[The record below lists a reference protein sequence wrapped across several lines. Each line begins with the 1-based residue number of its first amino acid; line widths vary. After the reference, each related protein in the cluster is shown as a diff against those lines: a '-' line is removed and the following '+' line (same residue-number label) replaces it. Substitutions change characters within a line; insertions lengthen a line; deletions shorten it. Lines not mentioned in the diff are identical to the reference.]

1 MGKHKFRTRC
11 YLDIKI
17 DSQPV
22 GRIVLELFSDIC
34 PKAAENFKKLCQGV
48 CGLGL
53 KTGKPLT
60 YQGSIFHRVIK
71 GFMIQGG
78 DFSNRDGTG
87 GESIYGGTFADECLT
102 TEHDRPFLLS
112 MANRGPNTNG
122 SQFFITT
129 APAPHL
135 NGKHVVF
142 GHVISGEDVVRK
154 IEAVPIADT
163 KAHRPVKSIVID
175 TCGELIPVKKGKI
188 SSGEK
193 KKKAKKE
200 KKKKKRKVSEEE
212 DSSESNM
219 GNGCSVRKEEIPEV
233 PPPKFLYR
241 GNYEE
246 DQLELQKKMEASPS
260 ISARLSNCSTE
271 SRHGSGSN
279 RESVRSRYQEDR
291 SGRVVKGRGR
301 ICYQSPNSR
310 SGSPERSTTPPHWR
324 QASSHTQKLDQDDWK
339 QWNERRNQEQMN
351 HLQRM
356 SSHSSRGSRHDPP
369 SPSIAASRNRNPSTS
384 PSFVTNIGVPNNI
397 RDADSPE
404 KEFSTGQRDGRK
416 SRSPSQSPPKNHQIL
431 VDDSKIVENG
441 SSPTQ
446 NHVSPTSA
454 VQKRINTEY
463 VGKSEDS
470 HDRRYP
476 RSPEDMR
483 PTPLSEDQRISG
495 IGDECMVDIDE
506 DKLNTLATN
515 THEQSSKLSKFSEY
529 SSVKS
534 DSPKRQLGDS
544 PRRQLGDSPKRQL
557 EDSPKALSRSSQSP
571 LKFSGSS
578 NLKSPQQAVVSP
590 ANSSTSS
597 QQQKYRSKSPV
608 LQMLSPKHTTVEN
621 QAPTEQNAASPP
633 TYSSPRV
640 SVIAS
645 ENRMPSPPDQNA
657 QQSSPGIPHKHQA
670 SPQLPSRIPS
680 PQPISYNEPEDIPFP
695 SECAPPIQERAK
707 SPEKPSKPLIS
718 QTDEE
723 PKAAHISRSASR
735 SSSSSESGSA
745 SSCESDSSRSRSRSR
760 SRSQSQTSPKSH
772 RRQAPRSPPAH
783 LVEKWKMRREM
794 LNQKRRVVPPSVAA
808 YAPSG
813 SSEDRLRR
821 NASGRS
827 IHGHSRSPSRSIT
840 SRRRSRSSSSRSK
853 SGSFSHRR
861 TKSNIRRGSPET
873 ESARKRRRSTSRDRK
888 TSRSKSR
895 SRSPAKGHGLKH
907 RGTSPS
913 KPIIVITKKSHTTQK
928 PPKIVAE
935 DPPVEDIPVS
945 SKWEKSPHIAEEST
959 NQPSVPQWSSKPWQT
974 DSKPELEESVNKN
987 GKILPGKI
995 QLANN
1000 STVLQRLR
1008 GAQQEPTNNETQPN
1022 KDDSPVTG
1030 CDTKTNKLENST
1042 AASSETTSVSNVPTM
1057 IKPQVPPLPKNQQV
1071 KKPAAIRGRSH
1082 SSSSSSASS
1091 SSSSGSSSRS
1101 SSRPKRSRH
1110 RSRSIS
1116 NSARKVQRSDFSD
1129 SRSRGRGRYSPVS
1142 RSYYTRSR
1150 SRSFSTRAS
1159 TNWGTRTSYPS
1170 RNRSWSRSRS
1180 RSFSRDSRSRSSSTR
1195 RHKRRHRRTRRGRN
1209 SSRSWSSSRSSSR
1222 STRRR

>member
-1 MGKHKFRTRC
+1 
-11 YLDIKI
+11 
-17 DSQPV
+17 
-22 GRIVLELFSDIC
+22 
-34 PKAAENFKKLCQGV
+34 
-48 CGLGL
+48 
-53 KTGKPLT
+53 
-60 YQGSIFHRVIK
+60 
-71 GFMIQGG
+71 
-78 DFSNRDGTG
+78 
-87 GESIYGGTFADECLT
+87 
-102 TEHDRPFLLS
+102 

-212 DSSESNM
+212 DSSESESNM

-246 DQLELQKKMEASPS
+246 DQLELQKKMEVSPRQG
-260 ISARLSNCSTE
+260 A
-271 SRHGSGSN
+271 GSN

-351 HLQRM
+351 NLQRM

-369 SPSIAASRNRNPSTS
+369 SPSVAASRNRNPSTS
-384 PSFVTNIGVPNNI
+384 PSFVTNFGVSNNI
-397 RDADSPE
+397 RDADSPK
-404 KEFSTGQRDGRK
+404 KEFSTSQRDGRK

-470 HDRRYP
+470 HHRRYP

-483 PTPLSEDQRISG
+483 PTPLSEDLFGKDECTDQRISG
-495 IGDECMVDIDE
+495 IGDESMVDIDE
-506 DKLNTLATN
+506 DKPKTLATN

-544 PRRQLGDSPKRQL
+544 P
-557 EDSPKALSRSSQSP
+557 KALSRSQSP

-590 ANSSTSS
+590 TNSSTSS

-608 LQMLSPKHTTVEN
+608 LQMLSPKHATIEN

-633 TYSSPRV
+633 TYSSPL
-640 SVIAS
+640 SVIGS
-645 ENRMPSPPDQNA
+645 ENRLPSPPDQNA
-657 QQSSPGIPHKHQA
+657 QQTSLGIPHKHQA
-670 SPQLPSRIPS
+670 SPELPSRIPS

-695 SECAPPIQERAK
+695 SESAPPIQEKAK
-707 SPEKPSKPLIS
+707 SPEIPSKPLIS
-718 QTDEE
+718 QTDEQ

-760 SRSQSQTSPKSH
+760 SRSQSETSPKSH

-827 IHGHSRSPSRSIT
+827 IHAHSRSPSRSIT

-853 SGSFSHRR
+853 SGSYSHRR

-895 SRSPAKGHGLKH
+895 SRSPAKGGYGLKH

-1008 GAQQEPTNNETQPN
+1008 GAQQESTTNNETQPN
-1022 KDDSPVTG
+1022 KDDSSVIG
-1030 CDTKTNKLENST
+1030 SDTKTNKLENST

-1057 IKPQVPPLPKNQQV
+1057 IKPQVPPLPKNQV
-1071 KKPAAIRGRSH
+1071 KKPTAIRGRSH

-1101 SSRPKRSRH
+1101 SSRPKRSRQ